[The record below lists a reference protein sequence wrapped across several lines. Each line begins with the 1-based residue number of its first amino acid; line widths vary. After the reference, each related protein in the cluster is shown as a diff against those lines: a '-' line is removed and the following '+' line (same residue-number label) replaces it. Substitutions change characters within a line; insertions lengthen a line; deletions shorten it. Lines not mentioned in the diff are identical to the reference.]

1 MRPHLGLLYT
11 LRNLFQDFNL
21 NPRTPLSANV
31 EVLLIDEGLTQ
42 SKGRRHLS
50 FAKQQSDK
58 NLGKQESGVE
68 VSASNVWVG
77 TLFICIPKTQ
87 MPHILEDMTHMMEGQ
102 SPKGQMGSRYVYA
115 NIITFIY
122 VYTYLVGGFNPY
134 EKYYIVKIG
143 FIFPKLG

>member
-1 MRPHLGLLYT
+1 M
-11 LRNLFQDFNL
+11 
-21 NPRTPLSANV
+21 

-58 NLGKQESGVE
+58 NLGKQESGFE

-87 MPHILEDMTHMMEGQ
+87 MPHILEDMTHIMEGQ
-102 SPKGQMGSRYVYA
+102 SPKGQMGSRYVYV
-115 NIITFIY
+115 NIITDICMYIY
-122 VYTYLVGGFNPY
+122 IWLVVSTHMKNI
-134 EKYYIVKIG
+134 IVKMG
-143 FIFPKLG
+143 IFLKLG